1 MPNFEHHNLNKIPSN
16 PPSMSC
22 INIVMPLKDF
32 IAYIKE
38 IIVQHDA
45 HIYLEQK
52 TGAKDDIT
60 IIKLNVNKMDQ
71 QIPDNRA
78 QHLNFFIATKA
89 LGKQDSVYDDENDSY
104 AIEGSGGRQ
113 DNAAVER
120 IALRIISK
128 TPQKDI
134 AHLFKSIKNKLKKDP
149 EIGMGIAGDSALHKN
164 YFYQRELVGKQVFK
178 TDFYNDKAPLI
189 TII

>member
-1 MPNFEHHNLNKIPSN
+1 
-16 PPSMSC
+16 MSC
-22 INIVMPLKDF
+22 INVVMPLKDF

-38 IIVQHDA
+38 TVAQQGA
-45 HIYLEQK
+45 YIYLEQK
-52 TGAKDDIT
+52 SNEKDDIT
-60 IIKLNVNKMDQ
+60 TVKLDLNKLDQ
-71 QIPDNRA
+71 QIPDNRT

-89 LGKQDSVYDDENDSY
+89 LGKQDSFYDDENDSC

-113 DNAAVER
+113 DKEAVER
-120 IALRIISK
+120 IALRLISK
-128 TPQKDI
+128 TPEKDI

-149 EIGMGIAGDSALHKN
+149 EIGMGVAGNSALHKN
-164 YFYQRELVGKQVFK
+164 YFYQRELAGKQIFK